1 MIFRSL
7 MIAGLVAVTPACRE
21 KVRPNSGFAGG
32 ERKISGNDY
41 EWIMATSDRQPT
53 HLVLI
58 PKEIFLS
65 RSCVTFAGGRVAA
78 ELTVKDEAG
87 KAAERTYD
95 LNAPISLIHPN
106 LSLTAVKLT
115 AVNRSGSGE
124 GTVNEFYTQP
134 TIEWQLSSPEER
146 SKD

>member
-1 MIFRSL
+1 
-7 MIAGLVAVTPACRE
+7 MIAGLVAATPACHE
-21 KVRPNSGFAGG
+21 KERPNSGFAGG
-32 ERKISGNDY
+32 QRKISGTDY
-41 EWIMATSDRQPT
+41 KWFISKSDRQPT

-58 PKEIFLS
+58 PEEIFLS
-65 RSCVTFAGGRVAA
+65 GRCDTFAGGRVAA
-78 ELTVKDEAG
+78 ELTVKDEDG

-115 AVNRSGSGE
+115 AVNRSGNGE

-134 TIEWQLSSPEER
+134 TIEWQLSSSEVELPAQ
-146 SKD
+146 K